1 MTCPAGPVFLIDGQS
16 YIYRAFYAVRGL
28 TNSEGLPTNAIFGVV
43 NMLHRIRDEHAPSHL
58 GMVLDA
64 PGKNFRHRAYPEY
77 KANRASMPEEL
88 RAQIPHIKAVVG
100 AYRIPILE
108 LAGYEADDIIA
119 TLATRWERAGAEVV
133 IVSGDKDLMQ
143 VVSDRVTML
152 DTMQDKRIGPAE
164 VHAKFGVD
172 PGRVVEVQALMGDPT
187 DNIPG
192 VPGVGEKTAIKLI
205 AEWNDLDGV
214 LENGAA
220 IKGKLGERVRAHGD
234 LARLSKT
241 LATLDR
247 DVPLPVSVDDLA
259 VTEPDRG
266 RLRELF
272 GTFEFRRLLD
282 ALDAEG
288 APSGTS
294 EEEASAA
301 APAGRYETV
310 RTPAQLAA
318 VVQAVRAA
326 GTFCLDTETTA
337 LEAIDAELVGVAL
350 AVEEERAW
358 YVPVAHAAD
367 DAPQLDREMVLEAIR
382 DLLADDSLTLV
393 GQNLKYDLTV
403 LANYGV
409 RSANRLADTMLASY
423 LLNPAQRHNLDALAQ
438 EHLGYAMLSYSTVTD
453 DAEKNF
459 ADVAVAAA
467 TRYAGEDADITLRLA
482 RRLLPRLED
491 EGMAALFSEVETP
504 LVPVL
509 VEMER
514 TGIRIDPAVL
524 AGLSDEFGGKLHRLE
539 EEIHALAGEPF
550 NIASPKQLQ
559 HILFDKLELPPV
571 KKTKTGPSTD
581 QSVLERLADKHPL
594 PEKILAYR
602 GFAKLRSTYV
612 DALSKLIR
620 ADTGRVHTSFNQSV
634 AATGRLSSTNPNL
647 QNIPI
652 RTEEGRRIRTAFVPA
667 PGWTLLSADYSQI
680 ELRLLAHISRD
691 PVLTEAFRTGQ
702 DVHARTAAEIFDT
715 DMDAVTSEQRRE
727 AKTINFG
734 IIYGMGAQRLARTL
748 RIPFKTAQE
757 YIAQYFARY
766 QGIKAYMDEVVA
778 SAREYGYVTTLRGRR
793 RYVPDLHSKSSQLLS
808 AAERVAINTPI
819 QGTAA
824 DIIKLA
830 MLAIAARLRASGLR
844 ARMLL
849 QVHDELLFEVPE
861 DETDRVGALVR
872 ESMEQVMPLEVPLR
886 VDVGSGHNWAEA
898 H

>member
-1 MTCPAGPVFLIDGQS
+1 MTYPAGPVFLIDGQS

-28 TNSEGLPTNAIFGVV
+28 TNSGGLPTNAIFGVV

-58 GMVLDA
+58 GVVLDA
-64 PGKNFRHRAYPEY
+64 PGKNFRHTAYPKY
-77 KANRASMPEEL
+77 KANRASMPEDL

-164 VHAKFGVD
+164 VHAKFGVE

-214 LENGAA
+214 LENGMA
-220 IKGKLGERVRAHGD
+220 IKGKLGERVREHAD

-350 AVEEERAW
+350 TVEEERAW
-358 YVPVAHAAD
+358 YIPVAHTAD
-367 DAPQLDREMVLEAIR
+367 DAPQLDRETVLEAIR

-438 EHLGYAMLSYSTVTD
+438 EHLAYAMLSYSTVTD

-459 ADVAVAAA
+459 ADVAVADA

-482 RRLLPRLED
+482 HRLLPRLED
-491 EGMAALFSEVETP
+491 KGMAALFSEVETP
-504 LVPVL
+504 LIPVL

-514 TGIRIDPAVL
+514 TGIRVNPAVL
-524 AGLSDEFGGKLHRLE
+524 AGLSDEFGGKLCRLE

-559 HILFDKLELPPV
+559 QILFDKLELPPV

-652 RTEEGRRIRTAFVPA
+652 RTEEGRRIRTAFVPE

-702 DVHARTAAEIFDT
+702 DVHARTAAEIFAT

-830 MLAIAARLRASGLR
+830 MLAIDARLRVSGLR

-886 VDVGSGHNWAEA
+886 ADVGSGRNWAEA

>member
-1 MTCPAGPVFLIDGQS
+1 MTRPAGPVFLIDGQS

-64 PGKNFRHRAYPEY
+64 PGKNFRHTAYPEY

-152 DTMQDKRIGPAE
+152 DTMQDKRIGHAE
-164 VHAKFGVD
+164 VHAKFGVE

-205 AEWNDLDGV
+205 AEWNDLDSV

-220 IKGKLGERVRAHGD
+220 IKGKLGERVREHAD

-247 DVPLPVSVDDLA
+247 DVPLSVSVDDLA
-259 VTEPDRG
+259 VTEPDRS

-282 ALDAEG
+282 ALDTEG

-367 DAPQLDREMVLEAIR
+367 DAPQLDRETVLEAIR

-459 ADVAVAAA
+459 ADVAVADA

-482 RRLLPRLED
+482 HRLLPRLEN

-504 LVPVL
+504 LIPVL

-514 TGIRIDPAVL
+514 TGIRVDPAVL

-539 EEIHALAGEPF
+539 EEIHALAGESF

-620 ADTGRVHTSFNQSV
+620 ADTRRVHTSFNQSV

-667 PGWTLLSADYSQI
+667 LGWTLLSADYSQI

-766 QGIKAYMDEVVA
+766 QGIKTYMDEVVA

-830 MLAIAARLRASGLR
+830 MLAIAARLRTSGLR

-872 ESMEQVMPLEVPLR
+872 ESMEQVMPIEVPLR

>member
-1 MTCPAGPVFLIDGQS
+1 MTRPAGPVFLIDGQS

-64 PGKNFRHRAYPEY
+64 PGKNFRHTAYPEY

-164 VHAKFGVD
+164 VHAKFGVE

-205 AEWNDLDGV
+205 AEWNDLDSV

-220 IKGKLGERVRAHGD
+220 IKGKLGERVREHAD

-247 DVPLPVSVDDLA
+247 DVPLSVSVDDLA
-259 VTEPDRG
+259 VTEPDRS

-337 LEAIDAELVGVAL
+337 IEAIDAELVGVAL

-367 DAPQLDREMVLEAIR
+367 DAPQLDRETVLEAIR

-459 ADVAVAAA
+459 ADVAVADA

-482 RRLLPRLED
+482 HRLLPRLEN

-504 LVPVL
+504 LIPVL

-514 TGIRIDPAVL
+514 TGIRVDPAVL

-539 EEIHALAGEPF
+539 EEIHALAGESF

-652 RTEEGRRIRTAFVPA
+652 RTEEGRRIRTAFVPTL
-667 PGWTLLSADYSQI
+667 GWTLLSADYSQI

-757 YIAQYFARY
+757 YIAQYFTRY
-766 QGIKAYMDEVVA
+766 QGIKTYMDEVVA

-872 ESMEQVMPLEVPLR
+872 ESMEQVMPIEVPLR

>member
-1 MTCPAGPVFLIDGQS
+1 MTRPAGPVFLIDGQS

-43 NMLHRIRDEHAPSHL
+43 NMLHRIRDEHAPGHL

-64 PGKNFRHRAYPEY
+64 PGKNFRHQAYPEY

-164 VHAKFGVD
+164 VHAKFGVE

-259 VTEPDRG
+259 VTEPDRS

-337 LEAIDAELVGVAL
+337 LEALDAELVGVAL

-358 YVPVAHAAD
+358 YVPVAHPAD
-367 DAPQLDREMVLEAIR
+367 DAPQLDRETVIEAVR

-409 RSANRLADTMLASY
+409 RSANRLTDTMLASY
-423 LLNPAQRHNLDALAQ
+423 LLNPAQRHNLDALAH
-438 EHLGYAMLSYSTVTD
+438 EHLGYAMLSYSAVTD

-459 ADVAVAAA
+459 ADVAVADA

-482 RRLLPRLED
+482 HRLQPRLED

-504 LVPVL
+504 LIPVL

-514 TGIRIDPAVL
+514 TGIRVDPAVL
-524 AGLSDEFGGKLHRLE
+524 AGLSDEFGDKLHRLE
-539 EEIHALAGEPF
+539 EEIHVLAGEPF

-652 RTEEGRRIRTAFVPA
+652 RTEEGRRIRTAFVPE

-715 DMDAVTSEQRRE
+715 EMDAVTSEQRRE

-830 MLAIAARLRASGLR
+830 MLAIAARLHASGLR

-872 ESMEQVMPLEVPLR
+872 ESMERVMPLEVPLR
-886 VDVGSGHNWAEA
+886 VDVGSGRNWAEA

>member
-1 MTCPAGPVFLIDGQS
+1 MTRPAGPVFLIDGQS

-64 PGKNFRHRAYPEY
+64 PGKNFRHTAYPEY

-164 VHAKFGVD
+164 VHAKFGVE

-220 IKGKLGERVRAHGD
+220 IKGKLGERVREHAD

-247 DVPLPVSVDDLA
+247 DVPLSVSVDDLA
-259 VTEPDRG
+259 VTEPDRS

-337 LEAIDAELVGVAL
+337 LEALDAELVGVAL

-367 DAPQLDREMVLEAIR
+367 DAPQLDRETVLEAIR

-459 ADVAVAAA
+459 ADVAVADA

-482 RRLLPRLED
+482 HRLLPRLEN

-504 LVPVL
+504 LIPVL

-514 TGIRIDPAVL
+514 AGIRVDPAVL

-539 EEIHALAGEPF
+539 EEIHALAGESF

-702 DVHARTAAEIFDT
+702 DVHACTAAEIFDT

-766 QGIKAYMDEVVA
+766 QGIKTYMDEVVA

-830 MLAIAARLRASGLR
+830 MLAIATRLRASGLR

-872 ESMEQVMPLEVPLR
+872 ESMEQVMPIEVPLR

>member
-1 MTCPAGPVFLIDGQS
+1 MTRPAGPVFLIDGQS

-64 PGKNFRHRAYPEY
+64 PGKNFRHQAYPEY

-164 VHAKFGVD
+164 VHAKFGVE

-214 LENGAA
+214 LENGAT

-247 DVPLPVSVDDLA
+247 DVPLPVSVDDLT
-259 VTEPDRG
+259 VTGPDRD

-282 ALDAEG
+282 ALDSEG
-288 APSGTS
+288 VLSGTS

-318 VVQAVRAA
+318 VVQAVRTA

-358 YVPVAHAAD
+358 YVPVAHPAD
-367 DAPQLDREMVLEAIR
+367 DTPQLDRGTVLEAIR

-409 RSANRLADTMLASY
+409 RSANRLTDTMLASY

-459 ADVAVAAA
+459 ADVAVADA

-482 RRLLPRLED
+482 HHLLPRLED

-504 LVPVL
+504 LIPVL

-514 TGIRIDPAVL
+514 TGIRVDPAVL

-539 EEIHALAGEPF
+539 DEIHALAGEPF

-620 ADTGRVHTSFNQSV
+620 ADTRRVHTSFNQSV

-715 DMDAVTSEQRRE
+715 EMDAVTSEQRRE

-830 MLAIAARLRASGLR
+830 MLAIAARLHASGLR

>member
-1 MTCPAGPVFLIDGQS
+1 MTRPVGPVFLIDGQS

-43 NMLHRIRDEHAPSHL
+43 NMLHRIHDEHAPSHL

-164 VHAKFGVD
+164 VHAKFGVE

-220 IKGKLGERVRAHGD
+220 IKGKLGERVREHAD

-294 EEEASAA
+294 EEEAPAA

-310 RTPAQLAA
+310 RTPAQLAV

-358 YVPVAHAAD
+358 YVPVAHPAD
-367 DAPQLDREMVLEAIR
+367 DAPQLDRETALEAIR

-409 RSANRLADTMLASY
+409 RSANRLTDTMLASY
-423 LLNPAQRHNLDALAQ
+423 LLNPAQRHNLDALAH
-438 EHLGYAMLSYSTVTD
+438 EHLGYAMLSYSAVTD

-459 ADVAVAAA
+459 ADVAVAEA

-504 LVPVL
+504 LIPVL

-514 TGIRIDPAVL
+514 TGIRVDPAVL

-539 EEIHALAGEPF
+539 EEIHALAGESF

-594 PEKILAYR
+594 PEKILSYR

-652 RTEEGRRIRTAFVPA
+652 RTEEGRRIRTAFVPE

-715 DMDAVTSEQRRE
+715 EMDAVTSEQRRE

-830 MLAIAARLRASGLR
+830 MLAIAARLRVSGLR

-886 VDVGSGHNWAEA
+886 VDVGSGRNWAEA

>member
-1 MTCPAGPVFLIDGQS
+1 MTRPAGPVFLIDGQS

-43 NMLHRIRDEHAPSHL
+43 NMLHRIRDEHAPGHL

-143 VVSDRVTML
+143 VVSGRVTML

-164 VHAKFGVD
+164 VHAKFGVE

-214 LENGAA
+214 LENGAT
-220 IKGKLGERVRAHGD
+220 IKGKLGERVREHGD

-294 EEEASAA
+294 EEEAPAA

-326 GTFCLDTETTA
+326 GMFCLDTETTA
-337 LEAIDAELVGVAL
+337 LESIDAELVGVAL

-358 YVPVAHAAD
+358 YVPVAHATD
-367 DAPQLDREMVLEAIR
+367 DAPQLDRETVIEAIR
-382 DLLADDSLTLV
+382 DLLADDSLILV

-459 ADVAVAAA
+459 ADVAVADA

-504 LVPVL
+504 LIPIL

-514 TGIRIDPAVL
+514 TGIRVDPAVL

-830 MLAIAARLRASGLR
+830 MLAIAARLRVSGLR

>member
-1 MTCPAGPVFLIDGQS
+1 MTRPAGPVFLIDGQS

-64 PGKNFRHRAYPEY
+64 PGKNFRHTAYPEY

-119 TLATRWERAGAEVV
+119 TLATRWEQAGAEVV

-164 VHAKFGVD
+164 VHAKFGVE

-220 IKGKLGERVRAHGD
+220 IKGKLGERVREHAD

-247 DVPLPVSVDDLA
+247 DVPLSVSVDDLA
-259 VTEPDRG
+259 VTEPDRS

-282 ALDAEG
+282 ALDTEG

-337 LEAIDAELVGVAL
+337 LEALDAELVGVAL

-367 DAPQLDREMVLEAIR
+367 DAPQLDRETVLEAIR

-459 ADVAVAAA
+459 ADVAVADA

-482 RRLLPRLED
+482 HRLLPRLEN

-504 LVPVL
+504 LIPVL

-514 TGIRIDPAVL
+514 TGIRVDPAVL

-539 EEIHALAGEPF
+539 EEIHALAGESF

-667 PGWTLLSADYSQI
+667 PGRTLLSADYSQI

-766 QGIKAYMDEVVA
+766 QGIKTYMDEVVA

-830 MLAIAARLRASGLR
+830 MLAIAARLRTSGLR

-872 ESMEQVMPLEVPLR
+872 ESMEQVMPIEVPLR

>member
-1 MTCPAGPVFLIDGQS
+1 MTRPAGPVFLIDGQS

-43 NMLHRIRDEHAPSHL
+43 NMLHRIRDEHAPGHL

-64 PGKNFRHRAYPEY
+64 PGKNFRHQAYPEY

-152 DTMQDKRIGPAE
+152 DTMQDKRIGLAE

-259 VTEPDRG
+259 VTEPDRS

-288 APSGTS
+288 VPSGTS
-294 EEEASAA
+294 EEEAPAA
-301 APAGRYETV
+301 APAGRYETI

-337 LEAIDAELVGVAL
+337 LEALDAELVGVAL

-358 YVPVAHAAD
+358 YIPVAHTAN
-367 DAPQLDREMVLEAIR
+367 DAPQLDRETALEAIR

-409 RSANRLADTMLASY
+409 RSANRLTDTMLASY

-438 EHLGYAMLSYSTVTD
+438 EHLGYAMLSYSAVTD

-459 ADVAVAAA
+459 ADVAVADA

-504 LVPVL
+504 LIPVL

-514 TGIRIDPAVL
+514 TGIRVDPAVL

-539 EEIHALAGEPF
+539 EEIHALAGESF

-594 PEKILAYR
+594 PEKILSYR

-652 RTEEGRRIRTAFVPA
+652 RTEEGRRIRTAFVPE

-715 DMDAVTSEQRRE
+715 EMDAVTSEQRRE

-830 MLAIAARLRASGLR
+830 MLAIAARLRVSGLR

-872 ESMEQVMPLEVPLR
+872 ESMERVMPLEVPLR
-886 VDVGSGHNWAEA
+886 VDVGSGRNWAEA